1 MQSTIRNCDR
11 YEYFLDKLEVNG
23 PTAHLSFLNYLT
35 LDIKLYKKEIGL
47 DNTLS
52 LSKKTAG
59 HLRNVMGN
67 KLWPYSGSALSK
79 AAFLTGINFRLK
91 IRELID
97 SIEEDATLQNIPI
110 TQFRQVCIKEAD
122 EFESR
127 VKAQIQTIV
136 KNFSGTPDKNQN
148 AVLSA

>member
-1 MQSTIRNCDR
+1 M
-11 YEYFLDKLEVNG
+11 
-23 PTAHLSFLNYLT
+23 
-35 LDIKLYKKEIGL
+35 

-59 HLRNVMGN
+59 HLRNIMGN
-67 KLWPYSGSALSK
+67 KLWPYSGSAFSK
-79 AAFLTGINFRLK
+79 AAAFLTGINFRLK

-110 TQFRQVCIKEAD
+110 TQFRQGWIKEAD
-122 EFESR
+122 EFESI

-136 KNFSGTPDKNQN
+136 RNLSGIPDQKAKCGAESIKEKEPVIYLTAYSNLTTN
-148 AVLSA
+148 LHYLLM